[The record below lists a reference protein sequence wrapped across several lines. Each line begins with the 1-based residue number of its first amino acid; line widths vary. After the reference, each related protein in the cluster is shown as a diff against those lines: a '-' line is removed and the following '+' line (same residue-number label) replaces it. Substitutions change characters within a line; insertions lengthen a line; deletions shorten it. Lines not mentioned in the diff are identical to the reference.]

1 MFKSLER
8 NILTMTKIKICGLS
22 RIEDIQYCNELKPD
36 YIGFILNFPKSK
48 RNISFDKAKELK
60 SNLDDNIK
68 AVGVFVNDDI
78 STIADFCNNNII
90 DIVQLHGNEDANYIL
105 KLKSIID
112 KPITKA
118 IRVKSAEEI
127 SIADTLPCD
136 YLLLDTYISNMV
148 GGSGKTFDWSIIPK
162 ISKPFF
168 LAGGLNSENISNAI
182 DVCNPYAVDVSSSVE
197 DGDYKSYDKI
207 KEFISIVKNT

>member
-1 MFKSLER
+1 
-8 NILTMTKIKICGLS
+8 
-22 RIEDIQYCNELKPD
+22 
-36 YIGFILNFPKSK
+36 
-48 RNISFDKAKELK
+48 
-60 SNLDDNIK
+60 
-68 AVGVFVNDDI
+68 
-78 STIADFCNNNII
+78 
-90 DIVQLHGNEDANYIL
+90 
-105 KLKSIID
+105 
-112 KPITKA
+112 
-118 IRVKSAEEI
+118 
-127 SIADTLPCD
+127 
-136 YLLLDTYISNMV
+136 MV